1 MKKTKHEQRSDETK
15 RSILEAAGSLFASRG
30 YDTVTMREIAKEAG
44 CSHTAIYIH
53 YKDKEALLHQLAE
66 PPLIA
71 LRDRLAAIIA
81 SDAQPAIERVQ
92 QVTLTFVRFCLQYRA
107 MVPILFTVRAERVD
121 VATTELPINRLRND
135 LFDQLKAALG
145 MSLPSSIDDMQRLM
159 FARIYFFMIHGLAHT
174 YIHNEEPTEDLL
186 MRLTPTIKGAVNVMI
201 LGMKQQILSEAE
213 GETI

>member
-15 RSILEAAGSLFASRG
+15 RSILEAAGSLFATRG
-30 YDTVTMREIAKEAG
+30 YDAVTMREIAKEAG

-71 LRDRLAAIIA
+71 LRDGIAAIIGD
-81 SDAQPAIERVQ
+81 SSQPAVERLH
-92 QVTLTFVRFCLQYRA
+92 QVTLVFIRFCLQYRA
-107 MVPILFTVRAERVD
+107 MIPILFTVRAERVD
-121 VATTELPINRLRND
+121 VVTTELPINRLRND
-135 LFDQLKAALG
+135 LFEQLKAALAI
-145 MSLPSSIDDMQRLM
+145 SLPSGIDDMQRLM
-159 FARIYFFMIHGLAHT
+159 FSRIYFFLIHGLAHT

-186 MRLTPTIKGAVNVMI
+186 MRLTPTIKQAVNVLIM
-201 LGMKQQILSEAE
+201 GMKEQILSEAG